1 MCTLPKLRVR
11 FLEWTVLVPLLIHY
25 RRISTG
31 FKVQSLSY
39 SSVEVVHK
47 YDNFENPDAD
57 CGIVK
62 ANENRTCTIRLV
74 APKDMFPPILVHY
87 QIENFHQ
94 NHRKYIKSFDPYQVR
109 PFV

>member
-1 MCTLPKLRVR
+1 MR

-31 FKVQSLSY
+31 FKVQSLSN
-39 SSVEVVHK
+39 SSVEVVHT
-47 YDNFENPDAD
+47 YDNFESPHAN

-74 APKDMFPPILVHY
+74 APKYMFPPILVHY

-109 PFV
+109 TFF